1 MIRRRN
7 ITVAELIS
15 FSRYAFPVLALLIF
29 LLCFSALL
37 KRRPPSLGGARLINA
52 ATKEAYPLIRRE
64 TSLGRNKNCDII
76 LDEPTVSRL
85 HAVVVCSKDGWY
97 VADVRSQAGVRL
109 NGKHIEKKEYIKT
122 GDAITLGAV
131 TLFFENLQ
139 N

>member
-29 LLCFSALL
+29 LLCCSALL

>member
-1 MIRRRN
+1 M
-7 ITVAELIS
+7 AELIS

-76 LDEPTVSRL
+76 LNYPTVSRVC
-85 HAVVVCSKDGWY
+85 AVIVCAKTGWY
-97 VADVRSQAGVRL
+97 ITRVKSETTVTI
-109 NGKHIEKKEYIKT
+109 NGKALEKKELLKT
-122 GDAITLGAV
+122 NDKITFNSITLIFDNKQG
-131 TLFFENLQ
+131 
-139 N
+139 